1 MQKVCFDYQGTHYEL
16 GFSRRTARDLE
27 QAGFNI
33 YELDSKPLT
42 RIPQLWDGAF
52 LLYHRRTPTET
63 RSEIYHKMSKKDEL
77 IQRLGECYMDAVAT
91 LIDEEATEDFI
102 EWGQE

>member
-1 MQKVCFDYQGTHYEL
+1 MQKITFDYNGTHYEL
-16 GFSRRTARDLE
+16 GFSRRTARDME

-33 YELDSKPLT
+33 YELETKPLT

-52 LLYHRRTPTET
+52 LLNHRKTTKELRN
-63 RSEIYHKMSKKDEL
+63 EIYNRIRDKQTL
-77 IQRLGECYMDAVAT
+77 IEKLGECYLDAVAT
-91 LIDEEATEDFI
+91 LVDEEGTEDFI